1 MEQAK
6 YTPGPWCRATD
17 MGQVGSI
24 EFADGTVIAQAQQL
38 PGDPFHAQRNANAR
52 LIAAAPEMLEALI
65 LLEAEMVL
73 SGNAESRDYG
83 WKPAI
88 EQTRAAILKATGE
101 KL

>member
-6 YTPGPWCRATD
+6 YTPGPWIHHPDDNIIATN
-17 MGQVGSI
+17 
-24 EFADGTVIAQAQQL
+24 DGRRMLEWQARSL
-38 PGDPFHAQRNANAR
+38 HVPAAERDANAR
-52 LIAAAPEMLEALI
+52 LVAAAPELLEALI

-88 EQTRAAILKATGE
+88 EKTRAAILKATGE
-101 KL
+101 KQ